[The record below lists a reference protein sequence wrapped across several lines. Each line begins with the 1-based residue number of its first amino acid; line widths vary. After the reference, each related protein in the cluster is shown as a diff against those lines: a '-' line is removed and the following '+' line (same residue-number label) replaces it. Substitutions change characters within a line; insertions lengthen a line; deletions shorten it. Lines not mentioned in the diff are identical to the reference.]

1 MKKLFLLL
9 FSLLICVSLTA
20 CGNISEI
27 INNFT
32 DPNGNGG
39 DPTTTASGGG
49 AITTTKASGSDQKD
63 DMNSREEVINLIGDK
78 YLICLK
84 VTDSYSGSDGSSS
97 NDTYYY
103 TASDGTYYYWCVN
116 NENGNL
122 YKNDGQYAIVYRY
135 DEDTEKYTD
144 LEYFPSEINPFGQ
157 MLLLFML
164 NDELEYTTKTTVTF
178 LNRQCTKYEYKN
190 TAIAGGQDATT
201 NETWIVDNETGAC
214 MKHELAVSSLSYGAS
229 ASASF
234 EVTQFEIKSQAVTT
248 YMNTQIDKICVD
260 KWDIDLFEFFGLS
273 ETGNYKLGL
282 NNMFDATTL
291 EKFQPRSAYVSFE
304 EDEIDEYET
313 EFFVYLTKEQGN
325 TLANTIVQNIYGC
338 GAKYNGDGEFGS
350 VNPSD
355 ESLLFVEDEE
365 GTNVNFWFDGYVGSQ
380 CEYKVAI
387 YVEWNAYIN
396 GGLWEVTVRVS
407 KNA

>member
-63 DMNSREEVINLIGDK
+63 DMNSKEEVINLIGDK

-103 TASDGTYYYWCVN
+103 TASDGTYYYWCVDDS
-116 NENGNL
+116 NGSL
-122 YKNDGQYAIVYRY
+122 YKKDGQYAIVYRY
-135 DEDTEKYTD
+135 DEDTNKYTD
-144 LEYFPSEINPFGQ
+144 LEYFPSELNPFGQ

-164 NDELEYTTKTTVTF
+164 NEELEYTTKTAVTF
-178 LNRQCTKYEYKN
+178 LNRQCTKYEFKN
-190 TAIAGGQDATT
+190 TAIAAGQDAST
-201 NETWIVDNETGAC
+201 NETWIIDNETGAC
-214 MKHELAVSSLSYGAS
+214 MKHEVAYSSVSYGAS
-229 ASASF
+229 ASAAF
-234 EVTQFEIKSQAVTT
+234 EVTQFEINSQTVTT
-248 YMNTQIDKICVD
+248 YMKAQTDKICVD
-260 KWDIDLFEFFGLS
+260 KWDVDLFKEIGLS
-273 ETGNYKLGL
+273 ETGNYKIDLGD
-282 NNMFDATTL
+282 MFDASTL
-291 EKFQPRSAYVSFE
+291 EKFQPRSASVSYY
-304 EDEIDEYET
+304 DDALDEYRVT
-313 EFFVYLTKEQGN
+313 FFVYLTKEQGE
-325 TLANTIVQNIYGC
+325 TLANTLVQNIYGC
-338 GAKYNGDGEFGS
+338 GAKYNGDGEVGS
-350 VNPSD
+350 INPTD
-355 ESLLFVEDEE
+355 ESLYVVEEE
-365 GTNVNFWFDGYVGSQ
+365 DGTNVNFWFDGFTGSN
-380 CEYKVAI
+380 CDYKVAI

-396 GGLWEVTVRVS
+396 GGLWDVTVS
-407 KNA
+407 AYKN